1 MSRSK
6 KLYILLGVFVV
17 ACIATL
23 AVTQIAEHKEQIK
36 NSGEPILELSS
47 DSVQALSW
55 EHKGETLAFHRDE
68 TWLYD
73 GDEKFPVSE
82 DKINELL
89 EQFQPLSAAFVIEG
103 VEDYGQYGLDNPV
116 CTIHLTTEEQSYEI
130 KLGDFSKMDSQR
142 YVSIGDGNVYLVQND
157 PLDQFDAVL
166 SDMIAHDEM
175 PDFDQVTSI
184 QFSGAQDYAVS
195 YEEDSSNTYCAEDV
209 YFTQRGEKSLPLDTE
224 RVGSYLR
231 KISNLNPT
239 NYVTYNVTDEELA
252 TYGLDTPELTVTV
265 EYTPKDEETAE
276 VFILHISRDPEE
288 IKKPSDEDDGGDET
302 VTAYLRADQSQIIYQ
317 RKPQKILGKLLHSL
331 RNVYTNVKKQ
341 FSPASLA
348 MKQPPGK
355 IIDRQAA
362 AFSRPHQPVEQG
374 EDFHFRS
381 FAFLNQLAAFDFR
394 AHFVQFNQPLLYG
407 LNFLLGQY
415 RTTLNQFAI
424 VNPAAAVHA
433 IIRKLLEGNIQINTQ
448 LDGVYHRDLLQ
459 AVVAVAAAGVNVGRA
474 QNTQRIIVTKG
485 FDVNASLL

>member
-73 GDEKFPVSE
+73 EDKNFPVSE

-89 EQFQPLSAAFVIEG
+89 EQFQPLSAAFVIEE
-103 VEDYGQYGLDNPV
+103 VEDFGQYGLDNPV

-142 YVSIGDGNVYLVQND
+142 YASIGDGNVYLVQND

-166 SDMIAHDEM
+166 SDMIQHDKM
-175 PDFDQVTSI
+175 PDFDQATSI

-209 YFTQRGEKSLPLDTE
+209 YFIRRGEKSLPLDTE
-224 RVGSYLR
+224 RVDSYLR

-239 NYVTYNVTDEELA
+239 NYVTYNVTDEELT

-276 VFILHISRDPEE
+276 VFVLHISRDPEE
-288 IKKPSDEDDGGDET
+288 IKKSSDEDDGEDET
-302 VTAYLRADQSQIIYQ
+302 VTAYLRVDQSQIIYQ
-317 RKPQKILGKLLHSL
+317 ISSDQYKDLMAASYDDL
-331 RNVYTNVKKQ
+331 RHLEVFTADFADVRQ
-341 FSPASLA
+341 
-348 MKQPPGK
+348 
-355 IIDRQAA
+355 IDI
-362 AFSRPHQPVEQG
+362 S
-374 EDFHFRS
+374 
-381 FAFLNQLAAFDFR
+381 
-394 AHFVQFNQPLLYG
+394 
-407 LNFLLGQY
+407 
-415 RTTLNQFAI
+415 
-424 VNPAAAVHA
+424 
-433 IIRKLLEGNIQINTQ
+433 LEGDSYTLTSEEKGKERAWSCQEEELEIDDLQKTLEALRADEFTSEKPSQKEEIGLTVH
-448 LDGVYHRDLLQ
+448 LDNEHFPTVSIRLYRYDGTHCL
-459 AVVAVAAAGVNVGRA
+459 AVVDGESVALVNRGEVVDLIEA
-474 QNTQRIIVTKG
+474 IHEIVL
-485 FDVNASLL
+485 N

>member
-17 ACIATL
+17 ACVATL

-73 GDEKFPVSE
+73 EDEKFPVSE

-89 EQFQPLSAAFVIEG
+89 EQFQPLSAAFVIEE
-103 VEDYGQYGLDNPV
+103 VEDFGQYGLDNPV

-142 YVSIGDGNVYLVQND
+142 YASIGDGNVYLVQND

-166 SDMIAHDEM
+166 SDMIRHDKM
-175 PDFDQVTSI
+175 PDFDQATSI
-184 QFSGAQDYAVS
+184 QFSGAQDYSVS

-209 YFTQRGEKSLPLDTE
+209 YFTRRGGKSLPLDTD
-224 RVGSYLR
+224 RVDSYLR

-239 NYVTYNVTDEELA
+239 NYVTYNVTDEELT

-288 IKKPSDEDDGGDET
+288 IKKPSDEDDGEDET
-302 VTAYLRADQSQIIYQ
+302 VTAYLRVDQSPIIYQ
-317 RKPQKILGKLLHSL
+317 ISSDQYQNLMAASYDDLRHLEVFAADFTDVRQIDISLEGDSYTLTSEEKGKERTWSC
-331 RNVYTNVKKQ
+331 
-341 FSPASLA
+341 
-348 MKQPPGK
+348 
-355 IIDRQAA
+355 
-362 AFSRPHQPVEQG
+362 QG
-374 EDFHFRS
+374 EELEIDDLKETLEALRADEFTSEKPSQKEEIGLTVHLDNEHFPTVSIR
-381 FAFLNQLAAFDFR
+381 
-394 AHFVQFNQPLLYG
+394 LYR
-407 LNFLLGQY
+407 Y
-415 RTTLNQFAI
+415 
-424 VNPAAAVHA
+424 
-433 IIRKLLEGNIQINTQ
+433 
-448 LDGVYHRDLLQ
+448 DGTHCL
-459 AVVAVAAAGVNVGRA
+459 AVVDGESVALVNRGEVVDLIEA
-474 QNTQRIIVTKG
+474 IHEIVL
-485 FDVNASLL
+485 NR

>member
-6 KLYILLGVFVV
+6 KLYILLGVLVV
-17 ACIATL
+17 ACVATL
-23 AVTQIAEHKEQIK
+23 AVTQIAERKEQIK
-36 NSGEPILELSS
+36 NSGETILELPSE
-47 DSVQALSW
+47 SVQSLSW
-55 EHKGETLAFHRDE
+55 EYNGEVLSFLKGEVWIYSEDE
-68 TWLYD
+68 N
-73 GDEKFPVSE
+73 FPVSE

-116 CTIHLTTEEQSYEI
+116 CTIHLTTAEQSYEI

-184 QFSGAQDYAVS
+184 QFSGVQDYAVS

-209 YFTQRGEKSLPLDTE
+209 YFTQRGEKSLPLDTD
-224 RVGSYLR
+224 RVDSYLR

-276 VFILHISRDPEE
+276 VFILHVSRDPKE
-288 IKKPSDEDDGGDET
+288 IKKPSDEDDGEDET
-302 VTAYLRADQSQIIYQ
+302 VTAYLRVDQSPIIYQ
-317 RKPQKILGKLLHSL
+317 ISSDQYKDLMAASYDDL
-331 RNVYTNVKKQ
+331 RHLEIFTADFADVRQ
-341 FSPASLA
+341 
-348 MKQPPGK
+348 
-355 IIDRQAA
+355 IDI
-362 AFSRPHQPVEQG
+362 S
-374 EDFHFRS
+374 
-381 FAFLNQLAAFDFR
+381 
-394 AHFVQFNQPLLYG
+394 
-407 LNFLLGQY
+407 
-415 RTTLNQFAI
+415 
-424 VNPAAAVHA
+424 
-433 IIRKLLEGNIQINTQ
+433 LEGDSYTLTSEEKGKERAWSCQEKELEIDDLKVTLEALRADEFTSEKPSQKEEIGLTVHLDNEHFPEVQIE
-448 LDGVYHRDLLQ
+448 LYRYDGSRCL
-459 AVVAVAAAGVNVGRA
+459 AVVNGESVSFVKRTDVVSLIEA
-474 QNTQRIIVTKG
+474 IHSIVLG
-485 FDVNASLL
+485 GDESDSSS

>member
-6 KLYILLGVFVV
+6 KLYILLGVLVV
-17 ACIATL
+17 ACVATL
-23 AVTQIAEHKEQIK
+23 AVTQIAERKEQIK
-36 NSGEPILELSS
+36 NSGEPILELSG

-184 QFSGAQDYAVS
+184 QFSGAQDYAAS

-224 RVGSYLR
+224 RVDSYLR

-252 TYGLDTPELTVTV
+252 TYGLDTPELTVTA
-265 EYTPKDEETAE
+265 EYTPKDEERAG
-276 VFILHISRDPEE
+276 VFVLHISRDPEE
-288 IKKPSDEDDGGDET
+288 IKKPSDEDDSEDET
-302 VTAYLRADQSQIIYQ
+302 VTAYLRVDQSPIIYQ
-317 RKPQKILGKLLHSL
+317 ISSDQYKDLMA
-331 RNVYTNVKKQ
+331 
-341 FSPASLA
+341 ASY
-348 MKQPPGK
+348 
-355 IIDRQAA
+355 D
-362 AFSRPHQPVEQG
+362 
-374 EDFHFRS
+374 
-381 FAFLNQLAAFDFR
+381 DFR
-394 AHFVQFNQPLLYG
+394 HLEIFTAD
-407 LNFLLGQY
+407 
-415 RTTLNQFAI
+415 FADVRQI
-424 VNPAAAVHA
+424 D
-433 IIRKLLEGNIQINTQ
+433 ISLEGDSYTLTSEEKGKERTWSFQEEELEIDDLKATLEALRADEFTGEKPSQKEEIGLTIH
-448 LDGVYHRDLLQ
+448 LDNEHFPTVLIRLYRYDGTHCL
-459 AVVAVAAAGVNVGRA
+459 AVVDGESVALVNRGEVVDLIEA
-474 QNTQRIIVTKG
+474 IHEIVL
-485 FDVNASLL
+485 N

>member
-23 AVTQIAEHKEQIK
+23 AVTQIAERKEQIK

-55 EHKGETLAFHRDE
+55 ENKGETLAFHRDE

-89 EQFQPLSAAFVIEG
+89 EQFQPLSAAFVIEE
-103 VEDYGQYGLDNPV
+103 VEDFGQYGLDNPV

-142 YVSIGDGNVYLVQND
+142 YASIGDGNVYLVQND

-166 SDMIAHDEM
+166 SDMIQHDKM
-175 PDFDQVTSI
+175 PSFDQATSI
-184 QFSGAQDYAVS
+184 QFSGAQDYSVS

-209 YFTQRGEKSLPLDTE
+209 YFTRRGGKSLPLDTD
-224 RVGSYLR
+224 RVNGYLR

-239 NYVTYNVTDEELA
+239 DYVTYNVTDEELT

-276 VFILHISRDPEE
+276 VFVLHISRDPEE
-288 IKKPSDEDDGGDET
+288 IKKPSDEDDGEDET

-317 RKPQKILGKLLHSL
+317 ISSDQYKDLMAASYDDL
-331 RNVYTNVKKQ
+331 RHLEV
-341 FSPASLA
+341 FSADFA
-348 MKQPPGK
+348 DVRQ
-355 IIDRQAA
+355 IDI
-362 AFSRPHQPVEQG
+362 S
-374 EDFHFRS
+374 
-381 FAFLNQLAAFDFR
+381 
-394 AHFVQFNQPLLYG
+394 
-407 LNFLLGQY
+407 
-415 RTTLNQFAI
+415 
-424 VNPAAAVHA
+424 
-433 IIRKLLEGNIQINTQ
+433 LEGDSYTLTSEEKGKERTWSCQEEELEIDDLKETLEALRADEFTSEKPSQKEEVGLTVH
-448 LDGVYHRDLLQ
+448 LDNEHFPTVSIRLYRYDGTHCL
-459 AVVAVAAAGVNVGRA
+459 AVVDGESVALVNRGEVVDLIEA
-474 QNTQRIIVTKG
+474 IHEIVLNG
-485 FDVNASLL
+485 

>member
-17 ACIATL
+17 ACVATL
-23 AVTQIAEHKEQIK
+23 AVTQIAERKEQIK

-89 EQFQPLSAAFVIEG
+89 EQFQPLRAAFVIEE
-103 VEDYGQYGLDNPV
+103 VEDFGQYGLDNPV

-142 YVSIGDGNVYLVQND
+142 YASIGDGNVYLVQND

-166 SDMIAHDEM
+166 SDMIQHDKM
-175 PDFDQVTSI
+175 PDFDQATSI

-224 RVGSYLR
+224 RVDSYLR

-239 NYVTYNVTDEELA
+239 NYVTYNVMDGELA

-265 EYTPKDEETAE
+265 EYTPKDEERAE
-276 VFILHISRDPEE
+276 VFVLHISRDPEE
-288 IKKPSDEDDGGDET
+288 SRKSSDEDDGEDET
-302 VTAYLRADQSQIIYQ
+302 VTAYLRVDQSPIIYQ
-317 RKPQKILGKLLHSL
+317 ISSDQYKNLMAASYDDL
-331 RNVYTNVKKQ
+331 RHLEVFTADFADVRQ
-341 FSPASLA
+341 
-348 MKQPPGK
+348 
-355 IIDRQAA
+355 IDI
-362 AFSRPHQPVEQG
+362 S
-374 EDFHFRS
+374 
-381 FAFLNQLAAFDFR
+381 
-394 AHFVQFNQPLLYG
+394 
-407 LNFLLGQY
+407 
-415 RTTLNQFAI
+415 
-424 VNPAAAVHA
+424 
-433 IIRKLLEGNIQINTQ
+433 
-448 LDGVYHRDLLQ
+448 LDGDSYTLTSEEKGKERAWSFQEGELEIDDLKETLEALRADEFTSEKPSQ
-459 AVVAVAAAGVNVGRA
+459 KEEIGLTVHLDNEHFPTVSIRLYRYDGTHCLAVVDGESVALVNRGEVVDLIEA
-474 QNTQRIIVTKG
+474 IHEIVL
-485 FDVNASLL
+485 N

>member
-47 DSVQALSW
+47 DSVQTLSW

-89 EQFQPLSAAFVIEG
+89 EQFQPLSAAFVIEE
-103 VEDYGQYGLDNPV
+103 VEDFGQYGLDNPV

-142 YVSIGDGNVYLVQND
+142 YASIGDGNVYLVQND

-166 SDMIAHDEM
+166 SDMIQHDKM
-175 PDFDQVTSI
+175 PDFDQATSI
-184 QFSGAQDYAVS
+184 QFSGAQDYSVS

-209 YFTQRGEKSLPLDTE
+209 YFTRRGEKSLPLDTE
-224 RVGSYLR
+224 RVDSYLR

-239 NYVTYNVTDEELA
+239 NYVTYNVTDEELT

-265 EYTPKDEETAE
+265 EYTPKDEERAE
-276 VFILHISRDPEE
+276 VFVLHISCDPEE
-288 IKKPSDEDDGGDET
+288 IKKPSDEDDGEDET
-302 VTAYLRADQSQIIYQ
+302 VTAYLRVDQSPIIYQ
-317 RKPQKILGKLLHSL
+317 ISSDQYKDLMAASYDDLRHLEVFAADFADVRQIDISLEGDSYTLTSEEKGKERTWSC
-331 RNVYTNVKKQ
+331 
-341 FSPASLA
+341 
-348 MKQPPGK
+348 
-355 IIDRQAA
+355 
-362 AFSRPHQPVEQG
+362 QG
-374 EDFHFRS
+374 EELEIDDLKETLEALRADEFTSEKPSQKEEIGLTVHLDNEHFPTVSIR
-381 FAFLNQLAAFDFR
+381 
-394 AHFVQFNQPLLYG
+394 LYR
-407 LNFLLGQY
+407 Y
-415 RTTLNQFAI
+415 
-424 VNPAAAVHA
+424 
-433 IIRKLLEGNIQINTQ
+433 
-448 LDGVYHRDLLQ
+448 DGTHCL
-459 AVVAVAAAGVNVGRA
+459 AVVDGESVALVNRGEVVDLIEA
-474 QNTQRIIVTKG
+474 IHEIVL
-485 FDVNASLL
+485 N

>member
-6 KLYILLGVFVV
+6 KLYILLGVLVV
-17 ACIATL
+17 ACVATL

-36 NSGEPILELSS
+36 NSGEPILELSG

-55 EHKGETLAFHRDE
+55 EHKGETLVFHRDE

-73 GDEKFPVSE
+73 EDEKFPVSE

-195 YEEDSSNTYCAEDV
+195 YEEESSNTYCAEDV
-209 YFTQRGEKSLPLDTE
+209 YFTRHGEKSLPLDTD
-224 RVGSYLR
+224 RVDSYLR

-239 NYVTYNVTDEELA
+239 NYVTYNVTDGELT

-265 EYTPKDEETAE
+265 EYTPKDEETAG
-276 VFILHISRDPEE
+276 VFILHVSRDPEE
-288 IKKPSDEDDGGDET
+288 IKKPSDEDDSEDET
-302 VTAYLRADQSQIIYQ
+302 VTAYLRVDQSPIIYQ
-317 RKPQKILGKLLHSL
+317 ISSDQYKDLMAASYDDLRHLKIFTADFADV
-331 RNVYTNVKKQ
+331 RQ
-341 FSPASLA
+341 
-348 MKQPPGK
+348 
-355 IIDRQAA
+355 IDI
-362 AFSRPHQPVEQG
+362 S
-374 EDFHFRS
+374 
-381 FAFLNQLAAFDFR
+381 
-394 AHFVQFNQPLLYG
+394 
-407 LNFLLGQY
+407 
-415 RTTLNQFAI
+415 
-424 VNPAAAVHA
+424 
-433 IIRKLLEGNIQINTQ
+433 LEGDSYTLTSEEKGKERAWSCQEEELEIDDLKATLEALRADEFTSEKPSQKEEIGLTIH
-448 LDGVYHRDLLQ
+448 LDNEHFQTVSIRLYRYDGTHCL
-459 AVVAVAAAGVNVGRA
+459 AVVDGESVALVNRGEVVDLIEA
-474 QNTQRIIVTKG
+474 IHEIVL
-485 FDVNASLL
+485 NR

>member
-17 ACIATL
+17 ACVATL
-23 AVTQIAEHKEQIK
+23 AVTQIAERKEQIK

-89 EQFQPLSAAFVIEG
+89 EQFQPLSAAFVIEE
-103 VEDYGQYGLDNPV
+103 VEDFGQYGLDNPV

-142 YVSIGDGNVYLVQND
+142 YASIGDGNVYLVQND

-166 SDMIAHDEM
+166 SDMIQHDKM
-175 PDFDQVTSI
+175 PDFDQATSI

-209 YFTQRGEKSLPLDTE
+209 YFTRRGEKSLPLDTD
-224 RVGSYLR
+224 RVDSYLR

-239 NYVTYNVTDEELA
+239 NYVTYNVTDEELT

-288 IKKPSDEDDGGDET
+288 IKKPSDEDDGEDET
-302 VTAYLRADQSQIIYQ
+302 VTAYLRVDQSPIIYQ
-317 RKPQKILGKLLHSL
+317 ISSDQYKDLMAASYDDLRHLEVFSADFADVRQIDISLEGDSYTLTSEETGKERTWSC
-331 RNVYTNVKKQ
+331 
-341 FSPASLA
+341 
-348 MKQPPGK
+348 
-355 IIDRQAA
+355 
-362 AFSRPHQPVEQG
+362 QG
-374 EDFHFRS
+374 EELEIDDLKKTLEALRADEFTSEKPSQKEEIGLTVHLDNEHFPTVSIR
-381 FAFLNQLAAFDFR
+381 
-394 AHFVQFNQPLLYG
+394 LYR
-407 LNFLLGQY
+407 Y
-415 RTTLNQFAI
+415 
-424 VNPAAAVHA
+424 
-433 IIRKLLEGNIQINTQ
+433 
-448 LDGVYHRDLLQ
+448 DGTHCL
-459 AVVAVAAAGVNVGRA
+459 AVVDGESVALVNRGEVVDLIEA
-474 QNTQRIIVTKG
+474 IHEIVLNG
-485 FDVNASLL
+485 

>member
-89 EQFQPLSAAFVIEG
+89 EQFQPLSAAFVIEEA
-103 VEDYGQYGLDNPV
+103 EDFGQYGLDNPV
-116 CTIHLTTEEQSYEI
+116 CTIRLTTEEQSYEI

-142 YVSIGDGNVYLVQND
+142 YASIGDGNVYLVQND
-157 PLDQFDAVL
+157 PLDKFDAVL
-166 SDMIAHDEM
+166 SDMIQHDKM
-175 PDFDQVTSI
+175 PSFDQATSI
-184 QFSGAQDYAVS
+184 QFSGAQDYSVS

-209 YFTQRGEKSLPLDTE
+209 YFTRRGEKSLPLDTD
-224 RVGSYLR
+224 RVDSYLR

-239 NYVTYNVTDEELA
+239 NYVAYNVTDGELT

-288 IKKPSDEDDGGDET
+288 IKKSSDEDDSEDET
-302 VTAYLRADQSQIIYQ
+302 VTAYLRVDQSPIIYQ
-317 RKPQKILGKLLHSL
+317 ISSDQYKDLMAASYDGL
-331 RNVYTNVKKQ
+331 RHLEVFTADFADVRQ
-341 FSPASLA
+341 
-348 MKQPPGK
+348 
-355 IIDRQAA
+355 IDI
-362 AFSRPHQPVEQG
+362 S
-374 EDFHFRS
+374 
-381 FAFLNQLAAFDFR
+381 
-394 AHFVQFNQPLLYG
+394 
-407 LNFLLGQY
+407 
-415 RTTLNQFAI
+415 
-424 VNPAAAVHA
+424 
-433 IIRKLLEGNIQINTQ
+433 
-448 LDGVYHRDLLQ
+448 LDGDSYTLTSEEKGKERTWSFQEEELEIDDLKETLEALRADEFTSEKPSQ
-459 AVVAVAAAGVNVGRA
+459 KEEIGLTVHLDNEYFPTVSIRLYRYDGTHCLAVVDGESVALVNRGEAVDLIEA
-474 QNTQRIIVTKG
+474 IHEIVL
-485 FDVNASLL
+485 N

>member
-6 KLYILLGVFVV
+6 KLYILLGVLVV
-17 ACIATL
+17 ACVATL
-23 AVTQIAEHKEQIK
+23 AVTQIAERKEQIK

-73 GDEKFPVSE
+73 EDEKFPVSE

-89 EQFQPLSAAFVIEG
+89 EQFQPLSAAFVIEE
-103 VEDYGQYGLDNPV
+103 VEDFGQYGLDNPV

-209 YFTQRGEKSLPLDTE
+209 YFTRRGERSLPLDTE
-224 RVGSYLR
+224 RVNGYLR

-239 NYVTYNVTDEELA
+239 NYVTYNVTDEELT

-288 IKKPSDEDDGGDET
+288 IKKPSDEDDGEDET
-302 VTAYLRADQSQIIYQ
+302 VTAYLRVDQSQIIYQ
-317 RKPQKILGKLLHSL
+317 ISSDQYKDLMA
-331 RNVYTNVKKQ
+331 
-341 FSPASLA
+341 ASY
-348 MKQPPGK
+348 
-355 IIDRQAA
+355 D
-362 AFSRPHQPVEQG
+362 
-374 EDFHFRS
+374 
-381 FAFLNQLAAFDFR
+381 DFR
-394 AHFVQFNQPLLYG
+394 HQEIFTAD
-407 LNFLLGQY
+407 
-415 RTTLNQFAI
+415 FADVRQI
-424 VNPAAAVHA
+424 D
-433 IIRKLLEGNIQINTQ
+433 ISLEGDSYTLTSEEKGKERAWSCQEEELEIDDLKATLEALRADEFTSEKPSQKEEIGLTIHLDNEHFPEVQIE
-448 LDGVYHRDLLQ
+448 LYRYDGSRCL
-459 AVVAVAAAGVNVGRA
+459 AVVNGESVSFVKRTDVVSLIEA
-474 QNTQRIIVTKG
+474 IHSIVLG
-485 FDVNASLL
+485 GDESASSS

>member
-55 EHKGETLAFHRDE
+55 EHKGETLVFHRDE

-89 EQFQPLSAAFVIEG
+89 EQFQPLSAAFVIEE
-103 VEDYGQYGLDNPV
+103 VEDFGQYGLDNPV

-142 YVSIGDGNVYLVQND
+142 YASIGDGNVYLVQND

-166 SDMIAHDEM
+166 SDMIQHDKM
-175 PDFDQVTSI
+175 PDFDQATSI

-209 YFTQRGEKSLPLDTE
+209 YFIRRGEKSLPLDTE
-224 RVGSYLR
+224 RVDSYLR

-239 NYVTYNVTDEELA
+239 NYVTYNVTDEELT

-276 VFILHISRDPEE
+276 VFVLHISRDPEE
-288 IKKPSDEDDGGDET
+288 IKKSSDEDDGEDET
-302 VTAYLRADQSQIIYQ
+302 VTAYLRVDQSQIIYQ
-317 RKPQKILGKLLHSL
+317 ISSDQYKDLMAASYDDL
-331 RNVYTNVKKQ
+331 RHLEVFAADFADVRQ
-341 FSPASLA
+341 
-348 MKQPPGK
+348 
-355 IIDRQAA
+355 IDI
-362 AFSRPHQPVEQG
+362 S
-374 EDFHFRS
+374 
-381 FAFLNQLAAFDFR
+381 
-394 AHFVQFNQPLLYG
+394 
-407 LNFLLGQY
+407 
-415 RTTLNQFAI
+415 
-424 VNPAAAVHA
+424 
-433 IIRKLLEGNIQINTQ
+433 LEGDSYTLTSEEKGKERTWSCQEEELEIDDLQKTLEALRADEFTSEKPSQKEEIGLTVH
-448 LDGVYHRDLLQ
+448 LDNEHFPTVSIRLYQYDGTHCL
-459 AVVAVAAAGVNVGRA
+459 AVVDGESVGLVNRGGVVDLIEA
-474 QNTQRIIVTKG
+474 IHEIVLNG
-485 FDVNASLL
+485 

>member
-6 KLYILLGVFVV
+6 KLYILLGVLVV
-17 ACIATL
+17 ACVATL

-36 NSGEPILELSS
+36 NSGEPILELSG

-73 GDEKFPVSE
+73 EDENFPVSE

-184 QFSGAQDYAVS
+184 QFSGAKDYAVS

-209 YFTQRGEKSLPLDTE
+209 YFTQRGEKSLPLDTD
-224 RVGSYLR
+224 RVDSYLR

-276 VFILHISRDPEE
+276 VFILHVSRDPEE
-288 IKKPSDEDDGGDET
+288 IKKPSDEDDGEDET
-302 VTAYLRADQSQIIYQ
+302 VTAYLRVDQSQIIYQ
-317 RKPQKILGKLLHSL
+317 ISSDQYKDLMATSYDDL
-331 RNVYTNVKKQ
+331 RHLEIFTADFADVRQ
-341 FSPASLA
+341 
-348 MKQPPGK
+348 
-355 IIDRQAA
+355 IDI
-362 AFSRPHQPVEQG
+362 S
-374 EDFHFRS
+374 
-381 FAFLNQLAAFDFR
+381 
-394 AHFVQFNQPLLYG
+394 
-407 LNFLLGQY
+407 
-415 RTTLNQFAI
+415 
-424 VNPAAAVHA
+424 
-433 IIRKLLEGNIQINTQ
+433 LEGDSYTLTSEEKGKERAWSCQEKELEIDDLKATLEALRADEFTSEKPSQKEEIGLTIH
-448 LDGVYHRDLLQ
+448 LDNEHFPTVSIRLYRHDGTHCL
-459 AVVAVAAAGVNVGRA
+459 AVVDGESVALVNRGGVVDLIEA
-474 QNTQRIIVTKG
+474 IHEIVL
-485 FDVNASLL
+485 NR

>member
-17 ACIATL
+17 ACVATL

-73 GDEKFPVSE
+73 EDEKFPVSE

-103 VEDYGQYGLDNPV
+103 VEDFWQYGLDNPV

-142 YVSIGDGNVYLVQND
+142 YASIGDGNVYLVQND

-166 SDMIAHDEM
+166 SDLIAHDEM

-209 YFTQRGEKSLPLDTE
+209 YFTRRGEKSLPLDTE
-224 RVGSYLR
+224 RVDSYLR

-239 NYVTYNVTDEELA
+239 NYVTYNVTDEELT

-276 VFILHISRDPEE
+276 VFILHISRDPEVS
-288 IKKPSDEDDGGDET
+288 KKSSDADGGEDET
-302 VTAYLRADQSQIIYQ
+302 VTAYLRVDQSPIIYQ
-317 RKPQKILGKLLHSL
+317 ISSDQYKNLMAASYDDL
-331 RNVYTNVKKQ
+331 RHPEVFTADFADVRQ
-341 FSPASLA
+341 
-348 MKQPPGK
+348 
-355 IIDRQAA
+355 IDI
-362 AFSRPHQPVEQG
+362 S
-374 EDFHFRS
+374 
-381 FAFLNQLAAFDFR
+381 
-394 AHFVQFNQPLLYG
+394 
-407 LNFLLGQY
+407 
-415 RTTLNQFAI
+415 
-424 VNPAAAVHA
+424 
-433 IIRKLLEGNIQINTQ
+433 
-448 LDGVYHRDLLQ
+448 LDGDSYTLTSEEKGKERAWSFQEEELEIDDLKETLEALRADEFTSEKPSQ
-459 AVVAVAAAGVNVGRA
+459 KEEIGLTVHLDNEHFPTVSIRLYRYDGTHCLAVVDGESVALVNRGEVVDLIEA
-474 QNTQRIIVTKG
+474 IHEIVL
-485 FDVNASLL
+485 N

>member
-23 AVTQIAEHKEQIK
+23 AVTQIAERKEQIK

-89 EQFQPLSAAFVIEG
+89 EQFQPLSAAFVIEE
-103 VEDYGQYGLDNPV
+103 VEDFGQYGLDNPV

-142 YVSIGDGNVYLVQND
+142 YASIGDGNVYLVQND

-166 SDMIAHDEM
+166 SDMIQHDKM
-175 PDFDQVTSI
+175 PSFDQATSI
-184 QFSGAQDYAVS
+184 QFSGAQDYSVS

-209 YFTQRGEKSLPLDTE
+209 YFTRRGGKSLPLDTD
-224 RVGSYLR
+224 RVNGYLR

-239 NYVTYNVTDEELA
+239 DYVTYNVTDEELT

-276 VFILHISRDPEE
+276 VFVLHISRDPEE
-288 IKKPSDEDDGGDET
+288 IKKPSDEDDGEDET

-317 RKPQKILGKLLHSL
+317 ISSDQYKDLMAASYDDL
-331 RNVYTNVKKQ
+331 RHLEV
-341 FSPASLA
+341 FSADFA
-348 MKQPPGK
+348 DVRQ
-355 IIDRQAA
+355 IDI
-362 AFSRPHQPVEQG
+362 S
-374 EDFHFRS
+374 
-381 FAFLNQLAAFDFR
+381 
-394 AHFVQFNQPLLYG
+394 
-407 LNFLLGQY
+407 
-415 RTTLNQFAI
+415 
-424 VNPAAAVHA
+424 
-433 IIRKLLEGNIQINTQ
+433 LEGDSYTLTSEEKGKERTWSCQEEELEIDDLKETLEALRADEFTSEKPSQKEEVGLTVH
-448 LDGVYHRDLLQ
+448 LDNEHFPTVSIRLYRYDGTHCL
-459 AVVAVAAAGVNVGRA
+459 AVVDGESVALVNRGEVVDLIEA
-474 QNTQRIIVTKG
+474 IHEIVLNG
-485 FDVNASLL
+485 

>member
-17 ACIATL
+17 ACVATL

-73 GDEKFPVSE
+73 EDEKFPVSE

-89 EQFQPLSAAFVIEG
+89 EQFQPLSAAFVIEE
-103 VEDYGQYGLDNPV
+103 VEDFGQYGLDNPV

-142 YVSIGDGNVYLVQND
+142 YASIGDGNVYLVQND

-166 SDMIAHDEM
+166 SDMIRHDKM
-175 PDFDQVTSI
+175 PDFDQATSI
-184 QFSGAQDYAVS
+184 QFSGAQDYSVS

-209 YFTQRGEKSLPLDTE
+209 YFTRRGGKSLPLDTD
-224 RVGSYLR
+224 RVDSYLR

-239 NYVTYNVTDEELA
+239 NYVTYNVTDEELT

-288 IKKPSDEDDGGDET
+288 IKKPSDEDDGEDET
-302 VTAYLRADQSQIIYQ
+302 VTAYLRVDQSPIIYQ
-317 RKPQKILGKLLHSL
+317 ISSDQYQNLMAASYDDLRHLEVFAADFTDVRQIDISLEGDSYTLTSEEKGKERTWSC
-331 RNVYTNVKKQ
+331 
-341 FSPASLA
+341 
-348 MKQPPGK
+348 
-355 IIDRQAA
+355 
-362 AFSRPHQPVEQG
+362 QG
-374 EDFHFRS
+374 EELEIDDLKETLEALRADEFTSEKPSQKEEIGLTVHLDNEHFPTVSIR
-381 FAFLNQLAAFDFR
+381 
-394 AHFVQFNQPLLYG
+394 LYR
-407 LNFLLGQY
+407 Y
-415 RTTLNQFAI
+415 
-424 VNPAAAVHA
+424 
-433 IIRKLLEGNIQINTQ
+433 
-448 LDGVYHRDLLQ
+448 DGTHCL
-459 AVVAVAAAGVNVGRA
+459 AVVDGESVALVNRGEVVDLIEA
-474 QNTQRIIVTKG
+474 IHEIVL
-485 FDVNASLL
+485 N